1 MVVFGKSL
9 LQEISRAPTHL
20 KLEDSRFC
28 CKNLDMDA
36 GSQGKGCEHWSLAR
50 DPLDQPLPCREDRED
65 LED

>member
-1 MVVFGKSL
+1 MIVFGKSL
-9 LQEISRAPTHL
+9 LQEMSRASTHL

-36 GSQGKGCEHWSLAR
+36 SSQGKGYENWSLAR
-50 DPLDQPLPCREDRED
+50 DSLDQPLPCREDRED